1 MSTAGAHA
9 SDPLPES
16 SSENMLPL
24 LQCERDED
32 EARERRL
39 AALQSRSPL
48 QGDVHVYT
56 QRRMESLKR
65 TSVKSLGCADVVLLV
80 FRWSRLVLGAAL
92 LALAI
97 VAGDSET
104 WVVGS
109 IRAWHWLAWAAVT
122 VLTSSALSLLLV
134 QTTLVQSATLRCSP
148 MAAFYLQ
155 SSSAS
160 LALLLWSL
168 AMLVAWLLLVSP
180 YLDYGDATL
189 ASVNFY
195 ALRAIGAIVVGAV
208 LAVAVGM
215 ASAWVSA
222 HHERV
227 SYVDKIIA
235 ALRTSY
241 LIVRYLTPPDLLG
254 TTVVDRYA
262 RTDPDTLAADP
273 FALAECIAFFRSS
286 HFSIAERRTRRLCAG
301 RERQVLVD
309 HEIFDDEVD
318 FLADVIMAHLS
329 QAHERVTSDIA
340 ERFFAKLRARESS
353 KRGTHALES
362 ARIEFDFDL
371 ELAKDAFVQRVVAL
385 AGDIPAEQWT
395 AEERADGLADVI
407 QSDVEGLWDDLFG
420 DASQPPALSRARL
433 DRALKSVF
441 EARFDLRVALLDA
454 HAAVQ
459 SVSNFLAG
467 AALCAWAMILV
478 LLFAGDANSYNVW
491 VGITGFFVALAVVLG
506 PTLQSLFANIVFLF
520 VRHPMDVGDLVVL
533 DGDWFEV
540 ERMEL
545 VSTTLRRWDGL
556 VQQRSNASLAEAAIS
571 NLSRTREY
579 WQSVKFSVDV
589 PCVRGAFLRRA
600 RDWVDSY
607 VAQHPRSFT
616 GAFQLSVTGM
626 ADPLQAALQLDVELR
641 YSRERSLASIFD
653 DITRCHVLVAEVLAL
668 SKATRS
674 GVGAGALV
682 MHAGDAPF
690 MQSCAVAA
698 AAGLL

>member
-1 MSTAGAHA
+1 
-9 SDPLPES
+9 
-16 SSENMLPL
+16 
-24 LQCERDED
+24 
-32 EARERRL
+32 
-39 AALQSRSPL
+39 
-48 QGDVHVYT
+48 
-56 QRRMESLKR
+56 
-65 TSVKSLGCADVVLLV
+65 
-80 FRWSRLVLGAAL
+80 
-92 LALAI
+92 LAI
-97 VAGDSET
+97 
-104 WVVGS
+104 
-109 IRAWHWLAWAAVT
+109 
-122 VLTSSALSLLLV
+122 
-134 QTTLVQSATLRCSP
+134 
-148 MAAFYLQ
+148 
-155 SSSAS
+155 
-160 LALLLWSL
+160 
-168 AMLVAWLLLVSP
+168 LVAWLLLISP
-180 YLDYGDATL
+180 YLDYEDATL
-189 ASVNFY
+189 TNANFY

-208 LAVAVGM
+208 LALAVGM
-215 ASAWVSA
+215 ACAWVSA

-262 RTDPDTLAADP
+262 RTDPHALAADP
-273 FALAECIAFFRSS
+273 FALAECIAFFRNS
-286 HFSIAERRTRRLCAG
+286 HFSVAERRTRRLCAG

-340 ERFFAKLRARESS
+340 ERFFTKLRARESS
-353 KRGTHALES
+353 KRGTHVLES

-371 ELAKDAFVQRVVAL
+371 ELSKDAFVQRVVAL

-395 AEERADGLADVI
+395 AEERADNLADI
-407 QSDVEGLWDDLFG
+407 IKSDVDGLWDDLFG
-420 DASQPPALSRARL
+420 TSQQPCATFSRARL
-433 DRALKSVF
+433 DRALKTVF

-454 HAAVQ
+454 HAAVN

-467 AALCAWAMILV
+467 TALCAWMMILV

-556 VQQRSNASLAEAAIS
+556 VQQRSNASLAEASIS

-600 RDWVDSY
+600 RDFVDAY

-653 DITRCHVLVAEVLAL
+653 DITRCHLLVAEVLAL
-668 SKATRS
+668 SQATRS
-674 GVGAGALV
+674 GVGVGALV
-682 MHAGDAPF
+682 VHAVAEGAQPPPF
-690 MQSCAVAA
+690 LQSCAVAA
-698 AAGLL
+698 AAGML